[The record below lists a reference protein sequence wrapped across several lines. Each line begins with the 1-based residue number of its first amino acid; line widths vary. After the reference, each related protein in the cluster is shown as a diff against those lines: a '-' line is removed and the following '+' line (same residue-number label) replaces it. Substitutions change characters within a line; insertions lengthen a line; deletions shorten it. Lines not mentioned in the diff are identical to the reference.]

1 MNTQDADSRTSYAR
15 AIIRTADWPEE
26 KEQLSSVRRQV
37 FIVEQQVPEELEW
50 DEFDETSTHFIASIG
65 DKIIGTARLK
75 TDGQVGRM
83 AVLEPYR
90 KHGIGSQLLQLVLST
105 AQDKHYPK
113 VYLHAQVEAI
123 PFYEKH
129 GFTAEGDVFY
139 EANIPHRGMIKI
151 LC

>member
-1 MNTQDADSRTSYAR
+1 MNTQDADSQASYSR
-15 AIIRTADWPEE
+15 AVIRIADWPEE

-50 DEFDETSTHFIASIG
+50 DEFDETSTHFIASIDG
-65 DKIIGTARLK
+65 KAIGTARLK
-75 TDGQVGRM
+75 SDGQIGRM
-83 AVLEPYR
+83 AMLESYR
-90 KHGIGSQLLQLVLST
+90 NKGIGGQLLQHVLST

-139 EANIPHRGMIKI
+139 EANIPHRGMFKI